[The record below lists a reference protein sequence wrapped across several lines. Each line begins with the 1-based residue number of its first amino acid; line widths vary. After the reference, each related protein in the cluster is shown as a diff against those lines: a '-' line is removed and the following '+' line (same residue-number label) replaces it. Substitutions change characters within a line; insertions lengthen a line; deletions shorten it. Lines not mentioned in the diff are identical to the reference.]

1 MEIRQSTAVLRRIIS
16 IIPAVI
22 IARSAAYPG
31 QACLPQRGPLFAGTC
46 FFQVKQG
53 KRHCTRETR
62 SDRRDRQSER
72 ERERELGSNRGLG
85 EGERIRGRGTSSS
98 TLSVVSSSRSLFL
111 LLSSR
116 CSSLSPSPLPPSPTP
131 RRPSEKRKRRRMLN
145 DPSTS
150 GQPSATLL
158 SSCFSALYGLADR
171 VAHGSTVDA
180 DLVEDGCP
188 PLSRPFRLGTLKYY
202 TGRIAALALATLSL
216 SWQPT

>member
-1 MEIRQSTAVLRRIIS
+1 MERQSMAVLRRIIS

-31 QACLPQRGPLFAGTC
+31 QACLPQRGPLFAETC

-53 KRHCTRETR
+53 KTALLRESKRHVPTEGIGRKR
-62 SDRRDRQSER
+62 K
-72 ERERELGSNRGLG
+72 RERELGSNRGLAK
-85 EGERIRGRGTSSS
+85 GERIRGRGTSSS

-116 CSSLSPSPLPPSPTP
+116 SSFPPSPLTPSYAP

-188 PLSRPFRLGTLKYY
+188 PLSRPFSVRHFEILYR
-202 TGRIAALALATLSL
+202 GRIATLR
-216 SWQPT
+216 